1 MTGLFIKIFHFFQ
14 KHKVILYLLIVLSF
28 SLSVYY
34 GSRLTY
40 EEDISKL
47 LPSTD
52 NTKAEGLVFSE
63 LKVKDKIFVQI
74 LSKTGNTDIDALLE
88 ASDML
93 VDSLLSYDAEEGDV
107 GDIMYKIDDDIKQ
120 QLLSYAMD
128 NVPVLLDTGLYKE
141 IDILTKKENIS
152 RQMEAN
158 LEKIYSP
165 EGAVFYRIMRYD
177 PINIRSILLSGV
189 GNDTVGGKS
198 DSNNLSGSDSNLSGE
213 DKSGGDFNM
222 AQMLGGNYTLYGN
235 HFFTNDSTV
244 ALVFI
249 SPNFISFDSKAG
261 TRLVNKI
268 ERSIRNLETA
278 NPDIEVLFHG
288 PPVQSVFNSRQIKQ
302 DLVLTMGVSLLFV
315 CILIMICFRNKST
328 LPMLLFPIVYGAF
341 FAFVCMF
348 WLQGIM
354 SLMALGIGVIVL
366 GVALS
371 YCLHVLTHFKYL
383 TDPVLV
389 LKDQVR
395 PVVFGCL
402 TSIGAFM
409 GLMFTDSALLRDF
422 GLFASLAM
430 VGTTIA
436 CLLFLPHTFSFVR
449 NRRLEKAFTILEKIN
464 TYPLDRQNWL
474 LVLIIVV
481 FAVSLFKSADVKFD
495 TNLRNIGYYE
505 PDVTRS
511 MELYAE
517 KTSKGLATS
526 YYAATSENLDSA
538 FICNMTISR
547 ICDSLQS
554 SGKIV
559 SYTKSSTVLLPEAE
573 QKRRISAW
581 KNYWNGERVTE
592 LKRNVIAAGEANK
605 FKPEMF
611 DPFFEM
617 ITKDYEPSSI
627 YTSSVLPEG
636 IMANMIENS
645 QGMYLVYTAVQLES
659 ENLREVNDIL
669 AVQRNVIVADPF
681 YYTTN
686 MVELMH
692 KDFNTIL
699 GISSLFVLI
708 ALFISLRSILL
719 TIIAFLPMGMSW
731 YIVLGVMS
739 MLGLQFNLI
748 NIVISS
754 FIFGI
759 GVDYS
764 IFVMEGLLGDMKKS
778 SDGKL
783 LMYHKTA
790 IFLSA
795 VVLIIS
801 ISSLIFA
808 KHPALSSIGVVTLIG
823 MTSTILISYSLQ
835 PFLFRLLMKTRYG
848 NVLNKRFN
856 TSEK

>member
-14 KHKVILYLLIVLSF
+14 RQRVVLYLLILLSF
-28 SLSVYY
+28 SLFVYY
-34 GSRLTY
+34 GSKLEY

-74 LSKTGNTDIDALLE
+74 LSKTGETDVDVLLE
-88 ASDML
+88 ASDMF
-93 VDSLLSYDAEEGDV
+93 VDSLLSFDATDGDV
-107 GDIMYKIDDDIKQ
+107 GDIMYKVDDDVKQ

-128 NVPVLLDTGLYKE
+128 NVPVLLDPGLYKE
-141 IDILTKKENIS
+141 IDLLTRKENID

-158 LEKIYSP
+158 LEKISSP

-177 PINIRSILLSGV
+177 PINLRSVLMSGIGGAHSGDRTDGDGV
-189 GNDTVGGKS
+189 PDEAGKERNEMAGNDS
-198 DSNNLSGSDSNLSGE
+198 
-213 DKSGGDFNM
+213 SGGDFDM

-235 HFFTNDSTV
+235 HFFTTDTTV
-244 ALVFI
+244 ALVFV

-268 ERSIRNLETA
+268 ERSIKHLEATY
-278 NPDIEVLFHG
+278 PDLEVLFHG

-315 CILIMICFRNKST
+315 CFLIMICFRNKST
-328 LPMLLFPIVYGAF
+328 LPMLLLPIVYGAF

-348 WLQGIM
+348 FLQGLM

-371 YCLHVLTHFKYL
+371 YCLHVITHFKYL

-389 LKDQVR
+389 LKDQTR

-436 CLLFLPHTFSFVR
+436 CLFFLPHAFSFVR
-449 NRRLEKAFTILEKIN
+449 NRRLEKAFAVLEKIN
-464 TYPLDRQNWL
+464 TCPFDRQYWL
-474 LVLIIVV
+474 LVLIVAV
-481 FAVSLFKSADVKFD
+481 FAVSMFKSGDVKFD

-517 KTSKGLATS
+517 KTSMGLATS
-526 YYAATSENLDSA
+526 YYAATSESLDSA
-538 FICNMTISR
+538 FICNMTISH

-554 SGKIV
+554 AGKIV

-573 QKRRISAW
+573 QKKRISTW
-581 KNYWNGERVTE
+581 KKYWSEERVAE
-592 LKRNVIAAGEANK
+592 LRQNVIAAGEANK
-605 FKPEMF
+605 FRAAMF

-617 ITKDYEPSSI
+617 ISKDYEPSSI
-627 YTSSVLPEG
+627 YTSSILPEG

-659 ENLREVNDIL
+659 ENQREVNDIL
-669 AVQRNVIVADPF
+669 AAQRNVIVADPF

-708 ALFISLRSILL
+708 ALFISLRSIPL

-764 IFVMEGLLGDMKKS
+764 IFVMEGLLGDLKKS

-835 PFLFRLLMKTRYG
+835 PFLFRLLMTTRYG
-848 NVLNKRFN
+848 DILRKRH
-856 TSEK
+856 S

>member
-1 MTGLFIKIFHFFQ
+1 MTNLFIKIFNFFQ
-14 KHKVILYLLIVLSF
+14 KNKVLLYLLIILSF
-28 SLSVYY
+28 SLSAYY
-34 GSRLTY
+34 GSKLTY

-74 LSKTGNTDIDALLE
+74 LSKTGETDADVLLD

-93 VDSLLSYDAEEGDV
+93 VDSLLSYDADEGDV
-107 GDIMYKIDDDIKQ
+107 GDIMYKVDDDIKQ
-120 QLLSYAMD
+120 QLLTYAME
-128 NVPVLLDTGLYKE
+128 NAPILLDPAHYTD
-141 IDILTKKENIS
+141 IDILTRKEAIS

-158 LEKIYSP
+158 LEKISSP
-165 EGAVFYRIMRYD
+165 EGAVFYRIARYD
-177 PINIRSILLSGV
+177 PINLRSILL
-189 GNDTVGGKS
+189 GGGGIPDIDGTS
-198 DSNNLSGSDSNLSGE
+198 DSNMQGGGE
-213 DKSGGDFNM
+213 FDI
-222 AQMLGGNYTLYGN
+222 AQMLGGNYILYGN
-235 HFFTNDSTV
+235 HFFTHDTTV
-244 ALVFI
+244 ALIFI

-261 TRLVNKI
+261 TRLVKKI
-268 ERSIRNLETA
+268 ESSIKQLEA
-278 NPDIEVLFHG
+278 VYPDLEVLFHG

-302 DLVLTMGVSLLFV
+302 DLTLTMGLSLIFV
-315 CILIMICFRNKST
+315 CFLIMICFRNKST
-328 LPMLLFPIVYGAF
+328 LPMLLLPIVYGAF
-341 FAFVCMF
+341 FAFLCMYL
-348 WLQGIM
+348 LQGMM

-371 YCLHVLTHFKYL
+371 YCLHVITHFKYL
-383 TDPVLV
+383 TDPVRV
-389 LKDQVR
+389 LQDQAR

-409 GLMFTDSALLRDF
+409 GLMFTQSALLRDF
-422 GLFASLAM
+422 GLFASFAM

-436 CLLFLPHTFSFVR
+436 TLLFLPHTFSYVQ
-449 NRRLEKAFTILEKIN
+449 NRRLEKAFAMLEKIN
-464 TYPLDRQNWL
+464 SFPFDRQYWL
-474 LVLIIVV
+474 LGLICIV
-481 FAVSLFKSADVKFD
+481 FSVSLYRSSGVNFD

-517 KTSKGLATS
+517 KTSRGLSTS
-526 YYAATSENLDSA
+526 YYAATSETLDSA
-538 FICNMTISR
+538 LICNTTVSR

-554 SGKIV
+554 AGKITN
-559 SYTKSSTVLLPEAE
+559 YTKSSTILLPEAE
-573 QKRRISAW
+573 QKRRISEW
-581 KNYWNGERVTE
+581 KNFWNEERVAE
-592 LKRNVIAAGEANK
+592 VKQNVIKAGEANK
-605 FKPEMF
+605 FRPAMF

-617 ITKDYEPSSI
+617 ISKDYEPSSV
-627 YTSSVLPEG
+627 YDSSILPEG
-636 IMANMIENS
+636 MMANMIEHS
-645 QGMYLVYTAVQLES
+645 QGMYLVYTAVQLDA

-669 AVQRNVIVADPF
+669 AIQSGVIVADPF

-692 KDFNTIL
+692 EDFNTIL
-699 GISSLFVLI
+699 GISALFVLI
-708 ALFISLRSILL
+708 ALLISLRSVLL
-719 TIIAFLPMGMSW
+719 ALIAFLPMGMSW

-764 IFVMEGLLGDMKKS
+764 IFIMEGLLSDVKKYDS
-778 SDGKL
+778 KL
-783 LMYHKTA
+783 LTYHKTA

-801 ISSLIFA
+801 ICSLMFA

-835 PFLFRLLMKTRYG
+835 PFLYRMLMKTRYR
-848 NVLNKRFN
+848 NVLNRRFK
-856 TSEK
+856 SL

>member
-1 MTGLFIKIFHFFQ
+1 MTGLFIKIFRFFQ
-14 KHKVILYLLIVLSF
+14 KQKALLYLLAILSF

-34 GSRLTY
+34 GSKLSY

-52 NTKAEGLVFSE
+52 DTKAEGLVFSE

-74 LSKTGNTDIDALLE
+74 LSRSGDTDTDILLE

-93 VDSLLSYDAEEGDV
+93 VDSLLSYDAVEGDV
-107 GDIMYKIDDDIKQ
+107 GDIMYEIGDDIKQ
-120 QLLSYAMD
+120 GLLSYAMD
-128 NVPVLLDTGLYKE
+128 NIPVLLDPALYKE
-141 IDILTKKENIS
+141 IDFLTDKDNIY
-152 RQMEAN
+152 RQMKAN
-158 LEKIYSP
+158 LEKISSP
-165 EGAVFYRIMRYD
+165 EGAIFYRLMRYD
-177 PINIRSILLSGV
+177 PINLRSILMAGGGENTSSG
-189 GNDTVGGKS
+189 DTPGGV
-198 DSNNLSGSDSNLSGE
+198 DNIT
-213 DKSGGDFNM
+213 
-222 AQMLGGNYTLYGN
+222 QMLGGNYTLYGN
-235 HFFTNDSTV
+235 HLFTSDTTV

-268 ERSIRNLETA
+268 ERSIKEIEA
-278 NPDIEVLFHG
+278 VHPDVEVLFHG
-288 PPVQSVFNSRQIKQ
+288 PPVQSVFNSRQIKK
-302 DLVLTMGVSLLFV
+302 DLTLTMGLSLIFV
-315 CILIMICFRNKST
+315 CFLIMICFRNKST
-328 LPMLLFPIVYGAF
+328 LPMLLLPIVYGAF
-341 FAFVCMF
+341 FAFMCMF
-348 WLQGIM
+348 LLQGMM

-383 TDPVLV
+383 TDPVRV
-389 LKDQVR
+389 IRDQAR

-409 GLMFTDSALLRDF
+409 GLMFTQSALLRDF
-422 GLFASLAM
+422 GLFASFAM

-436 CLLFLPHTFSFVR
+436 TLLFLPHSFSFVR

-464 TYPLDRQNWL
+464 SCPLDRQYWL
-474 LVLIIVV
+474 LGLIVVV
-481 FAVSLFKSADVKFD
+481 FAVSLFSSTGVKFD
-495 TNLRNIGYYE
+495 TNLKNIGYFDPE
-505 PDVTRS
+505 VTRS
-511 MELYAE
+511 MELYSE
-517 KTSKGLATS
+517 KTSQGISTS
-526 YYAATSENLDSA
+526 YYAATAENLDDA
-538 FICNMTISR
+538 LICNTMVSR
-547 ICDSLQS
+547 ICDSLIS
-554 SGKIV
+554 VGKI
-559 SYTKSSTVLLPEAE
+559 SKYTKSSTILLPEAE
-573 QKRRISAW
+573 QRKRISTW
-581 KNYWNGERVTE
+581 KEYWNDERVAE
-592 LKRNVIAAGEANK
+592 LRQNVIRAGEANK
-605 FKPEMF
+605 FKPAMF

-627 YTSSVLPEG
+627 YGSSVLPEG
-636 IMANMIENS
+636 MMANMIENS
-645 QGMYLVYTAVQLES
+645 QGMYLVYTAVQLS
-659 ENLREVNDIL
+659 AENLQEVNDIL
-669 AVQRNVIVADPF
+669 AKQSGVIVADPF

-692 KDFNTIL
+692 NDFNTIL

-708 ALFISLRSILL
+708 ALIISLRSLILAL
-719 TIIAFLPMGMSW
+719 IAFLPMGMSW

-764 IFVMEGLLGDMKKS
+764 IFVMEGLI
-778 SDGKL
+778 SDIKNYDPKL

-801 ISSLIFA
+801 ICSLMFA
-808 KHPALSSIGVVTLIG
+808 THPALSSIGVVTLIG

-835 PFLFRLLMKTRYG
+835 PFLYRMLMKTRYR
-848 NVLNKRFN
+848 NVLKRRF
-856 TSEK
+856 KAMDK

>member
-1 MTGLFIKIFHFFQ
+1 MTGIFIKIFQYFQ
-14 KHKVILYLLIVLSF
+14 KHKIILYLLIILSF
-28 SLSVYY
+28 SLSAYF
-34 GSRLTY
+34 GSKLDY

-63 LKVKDKIFVQI
+63 LKVKDKIFIQI
-74 LSKTGNTDIDALLE
+74 LSKTGAADADILLD

-107 GDIMYKIDDDIKQ
+107 GDVMYKIDDDIKQ
-120 QLLSYAMD
+120 QLLTYAMD
-128 NVPVLLDTGLYKE
+128 NVPVLLDSKLYKE
-141 IDILTKKENIS
+141 IDLLTSKENVY

-165 EGAVFYRIMRYD
+165 EGAIFSRIIRYD
-177 PINIRSILLSGV
+177 PINLRSILLSGV
-189 GNDTVGGKS
+189 GGSAGG
-198 DSNNLSGSDSNLSGE
+198 E
-213 DKSGGDFNM
+213 ATSGGGEIDM
-222 AQMLGGNYTLYGN
+222 AKMLGGNYILYGN
-235 HFFTNDSTV
+235 HFFTSDTTV
-244 ALVFI
+244 ALVFV

-261 TRLVNKI
+261 TRLVKKI
-268 ERSIRNLETA
+268 ERSIKQLETVH
-278 NPDIEVLFHG
+278 PDLEVLFHG

-302 DLVLTMGVSLLFV
+302 DLTMTMGLSLIFV
-315 CILIMICFRNKST
+315 CFLIMICFRNKST
-328 LPMLLFPIVYGAF
+328 LPMLLLPIVYGAF
-341 FAFVCMF
+341 FAFMCMF
-348 WLQGIM
+348 LLQGMM

-383 TDPVLV
+383 TDPVRV
-389 LKDQVR
+389 LQDQVR

-409 GLMFTDSALLRDF
+409 GLMFTQSALLRDF
-422 GLFASLAM
+422 GLFASFAM
-430 VGTTIA
+430 VGTTIVS
-436 CLLFLPHTFSFVR
+436 LLFLPHTFSFVR
-449 NRRLEKAFTILEKIN
+449 NRRLEKAFAILEKIN
-464 TYPLDRQNWL
+464 SCQLDRQYWL
-474 LVLIIVV
+474 LGLIVIV
-481 FAVSLFKSADVKFD
+481 FAVSLYRSSGVAFD

-517 KTSKGLATS
+517 KTSRGLATS
-526 YYAATSENLDSA
+526 YYAATSESLDSA
-538 FICNMTISR
+538 LICNKAISR

-554 SGKIV
+554 AGKI
-559 SYTKSSTVLLPEAE
+559 SSFTKSSTILLPESE
-573 QKRRISAW
+573 QEKRISEW
-581 KNYWNGERVTE
+581 KSYWTEERVAE
-592 LKRNVIAAGEANK
+592 LKQNIIKAGEANK
-605 FKPEMF
+605 FKPAMF

-617 ITKDYEPSSI
+617 ISKDYEPSSI
-627 YTSSVLPEG
+627 YGSSILPEG
-636 IMANMIENS
+636 MMANMIENS
-645 QGMYLVYTAVQLES
+645 QGMYLVYTAVQLEA
-659 ENLREVNDIL
+659 ENLLEVNDIL
-669 AVQRNVIVADPF
+669 AVHPGVIVADPF

-692 KDFNTIL
+692 EDFNTIL
-699 GISSLFVLI
+699 WISSLFVLI
-708 ALFISLRSILL
+708 ALIISLRSLILAL
-719 TIIAFLPMGMSW
+719 IAFLPMGMSW

-764 IFVMEGLLGDMKKS
+764 IFVMEGLLSDVKKY
-778 SDGKL
+778 DEKL

-801 ISSLIFA
+801 ICSLMFA

-835 PFLFRLLMKTRYG
+835 PFLYKLLIKTRYRK
-848 NVLNKRFN
+848 VLEKRFKTIDN
-856 TSEK
+856 

>member
-1 MTGLFIKIFHFFQ
+1 MTELFIKIFYFLR
-14 KHKVILYLLIVLSF
+14 KHKVLLYLLIVLSF
-28 SLSVYY
+28 SLSAYY
-34 GSRLTY
+34 GSKLAY

-63 LKVKDKIFVQI
+63 LKVKDKIFIQI
-74 LSKTGNTDIDALLE
+74 LSKSGGTDADVLLE
-88 ASDML
+88 ASDMF
-93 VDSLLSYDAEEGDV
+93 VDSLLSYDAEDGDV
-107 GDIMYKIDDDIKQ
+107 GDLMYKVDDDVKQ
-120 QLLSYAMD
+120 GLLSYAMD
-128 NVPVLLDTGLYKE
+128 NVPILLDPALYKD
-141 IDILTKKENIS
+141 IDALTTKDDIS

-158 LEKIYSP
+158 LEKVSSP

-177 PINIRSILLSGV
+177 PINLRSVLMKGV
-189 GNDTVGGKS
+189 GGA
-198 DSNNLSGSDSNLSGE
+198 SGDL
-213 DKSGGDFNM
+213 DM

-235 HFFTNDSTV
+235 HFFTLDTTV
-244 ALVFI
+244 ALVFV

-268 ERSIRNLETA
+268 ERSIKQLEATH
-278 NPDIEVLFHG
+278 PDLEVLFHG

-302 DLVLTMGVSLLFV
+302 DLTLTMGLSLIFV
-315 CILIMICFRNKST
+315 CFLIMICFRNKST
-328 LPMLLFPIVYGAF
+328 LPMLLLPIVYGAF
-341 FAFVCMF
+341 FAFMCMF
-348 WLQGIM
+348 LLQGMM

-371 YCLHVLTHFKYL
+371 YCLHVITHFKYL
-383 TDPVLV
+383 TDPERVLR
-389 LKDQVR
+389 DQAR

-409 GLMFTDSALLRDF
+409 GLMFTQSALLRDF
-422 GLFASLAM
+422 GLFASFAM

-436 CLLFLPHTFSFVR
+436 TLLFLPHSFSFVR
-449 NRRLEKAFTILEKIN
+449 NRRLEKAFAILEKIN
-464 TYPLDRQNWL
+464 SFPLDRQYWL
-474 LVLIIVV
+474 LGLIIVV
-481 FAVSLFKSADVKFD
+481 FAASLFTSSGVKFD
-495 TNLRNIGYYE
+495 TNLKNIGYFE

-517 KTSKGLATS
+517 KTSRGLATN
-526 YYAATSENLDSA
+526 YYAATSETIDGAL
-538 FICNMTISR
+538 ICNTTVSR
-547 ICDSLQS
+547 VCDSLLS
-554 SGKIV
+554 IGKIS
-559 SYTKSSTVLLPEAE
+559 SYTKSSTILLPEAE
-573 QKRRISAW
+573 QRKRISAW
-581 KNYWNGERVTE
+581 KSYWSEERVAE
-592 LKRNVIAAGEANK
+592 LKQYVIKAGEANK
-605 FKPEMF
+605 FRPAMF

-617 ITKDYEPSSI
+617 VSKDYEPSSI
-627 YTSSVLPEG
+627 YGSSVLPEG
-636 IMANMIENS
+636 MMANMIENS
-645 QGMYLVYTAVQLES
+645 QGMYLVYTAVQLEQ
-659 ENLREVNDIL
+659 ENVKDVNDVL
-669 AVQRNVIVADPF
+669 AAQPNVIVADPF

-692 KDFNTIL
+692 EDFNTIL

-708 ALFISLRSILL
+708 ALIISLRSLL
-719 TIIAFLPMGMSW
+719 LALIAFLPMGMSW

-739 MLGLQFNLI
+739 MFGLQFNLI

-764 IFVMEGLLGDMKKS
+764 IFVMEGLLSDIKKS
-778 SDGKL
+778 DRKL

-801 ISSLIFA
+801 ICSLMFA

-835 PFLFRLLMKTRYG
+835 PFLYRMLMKTRYR
-848 NVLNKRFN
+848 NVLKKRFKAN
-856 TSEK
+856 DN

>member
-1 MTGLFIKIFHFFQ
+1 MTGIFIKIFQYFQ
-14 KHKVILYLLIVLSF
+14 KYKIILYLLIILSF
-28 SLSVYY
+28 SLSAYY
-34 GSRLTY
+34 GSKLAY

-63 LKVKDKIFVQI
+63 LKVKDKIFIQI
-74 LSKTGNTDIDALLE
+74 LSKTGAADADILLD

-107 GDIMYKIDDDIKQ
+107 GDVMYKIDDDIKQ
-120 QLLSYAMD
+120 QLLTYAMD
-128 NVPVLLDTGLYKE
+128 NVPVLLDSKLYKE
-141 IDILTKKENIS
+141 IDLLTSKENVY

-165 EGAVFYRIMRYD
+165 EGAIFSRIIRYD
-177 PINIRSILLSGV
+177 PINLRSILLSGV
-189 GNDTVGGKS
+189 GGSAGG
-198 DSNNLSGSDSNLSGE
+198 E
-213 DKSGGDFNM
+213 ATSGGGEIDM
-222 AQMLGGNYTLYGN
+222 AKMLGGNYILYGN
-235 HFFTNDSTV
+235 HFFTSDTTV
-244 ALVFI
+244 ALVFV

-261 TRLVNKI
+261 TRLVKKI
-268 ERSIRNLETA
+268 ERSIKQLETVH
-278 NPDIEVLFHG
+278 PDLEVLFHG

-302 DLVLTMGVSLLFV
+302 DLTMTMGLSLIFV
-315 CILIMICFRNKST
+315 CFLIMICFRNKST
-328 LPMLLFPIVYGAF
+328 LPMLLLPIVYGAF
-341 FAFVCMF
+341 FAFMCMF
-348 WLQGIM
+348 LLQGMM

-383 TDPVLV
+383 TDPVRV
-389 LKDQVR
+389 LQDQVR

-409 GLMFTDSALLRDF
+409 GLMFTQSALLRDF
-422 GLFASLAM
+422 GLFASFAM

-436 CLLFLPHTFSFVR
+436 SLLFLPHTFSFVR
-449 NRRLEKAFTILEKIN
+449 NRRLEKAFAILEKIN
-464 TYPLDRQNWL
+464 SCQLDRQYWL
-474 LVLIIVV
+474 LGLIVIV
-481 FAVSLFKSADVKFD
+481 FAVSLYRSSGVAFD

-517 KTSKGLATS
+517 KTSRGLATS
-526 YYAATSENLDSA
+526 YYAATSESLDSA
-538 FICNMTISR
+538 LICNKAISR

-554 SGKIV
+554 AGKI
-559 SYTKSSTVLLPEAE
+559 SSFTKSSTILLPESE
-573 QKRRISAW
+573 QEKRISEW
-581 KNYWNGERVTE
+581 KSYWTEERVAE
-592 LKRNVIAAGEANK
+592 LKQNIIKAGEANK
-605 FKPEMF
+605 FKPAMF

-617 ITKDYEPSSI
+617 ISKDYEPSSI
-627 YTSSVLPEG
+627 YGSSILPEG
-636 IMANMIENS
+636 MMANMIENS
-645 QGMYLVYTAVQLES
+645 QGMYLVYTAVQLEA
-659 ENLREVNDIL
+659 ENLLEVNDIL
-669 AVQRNVIVADPF
+669 AVHPGVIVADPF

-692 KDFNTIL
+692 EDFNTIL
-699 GISSLFVLI
+699 WISSLFVLI
-708 ALFISLRSILL
+708 ALIISLRSLILAL
-719 TIIAFLPMGMSW
+719 IAFLPMGMSW

-764 IFVMEGLLGDMKKS
+764 IFVMEGLLSDVKKY
-778 SDGKL
+778 DEKL

-801 ISSLIFA
+801 ICSLMFA

-835 PFLFRLLMKTRYG
+835 PFLYKLLIKTRYRK
-848 NVLNKRFN
+848 VLEKRFKTIDN
-856 TSEK
+856 

>member
-14 KHKVILYLLIVLSF
+14 KHKVLLYLLIILSF
-28 SLSVYY
+28 SLSAYY
-34 GSRLTY
+34 GSKLTY

-63 LKVKDKIFVQI
+63 LKVKDKIFIQI
-74 LSKTGNTDIDALLE
+74 LSKTGETDADILLE

-93 VDSLLSYDAEEGDV
+93 VDSLLSYDSKDGDV

-128 NVPVLLDTGLYKE
+128 NVPVLLDPGLYKE
-141 IDILTKKENIS
+141 IDSLTSKGNIY

-165 EGAVFYRIMRYD
+165 EGAVFSRIIRYD
-177 PINIRSILLSGV
+177 PINLRSILMP
-189 GNDTVGGKS
+189 GG
-198 DSNNLSGSDSNLSGE
+198 GE
-213 DKSGGDFNM
+213 MDM
-222 AQMLGGNYTLYGN
+222 AQMLGGNYILYGN
-235 HFFTNDSTV
+235 HFFTNDTTV
-244 ALVFI
+244 ALVFV

-261 TRLVNKI
+261 TRLVKKI
-268 ERSIRNLETA
+268 ERSVRQLETVY
-278 NPDIEVLFHG
+278 PDLEVLFHG

-302 DLVLTMGVSLLFV
+302 DLTLTMGLSLIFV
-315 CILIMICFRNKST
+315 CFLIMICFRNKST
-328 LPMLLFPIVYGAF
+328 LPMLLLPIVYGAF
-341 FAFVCMF
+341 FAFMSMF
-348 WLQGIM
+348 LLQGMM

-371 YCLHVLTHFKYL
+371 YCLHVITHFKYL
-383 TDPVLV
+383 TDPVRV
-389 LKDQVR
+389 LKDQAR

-409 GLMFTDSALLRDF
+409 GLMFTQSALLRDF
-422 GLFASLAM
+422 GLFASFAM

-436 CLLFLPHTFSFVR
+436 TLLFLPHSFSFVR
-449 NRRLEKAFTILEKIN
+449 NRRLEKAFAILEKIN
-464 TYPLDRQNWL
+464 SYPLDRKYWL
-474 LVLIIVV
+474 LGLIIIV
-481 FAVSLFKSADVKFD
+481 FVVSLFRSSGVNFD

-517 KTSKGLATS
+517 KTSRGLSMS
-526 YYAATSENLDSA
+526 YYAATSENLDDA
-538 FICNMTISR
+538 LICNKTVSR
-547 ICDSLQS
+547 ICDSLQLA
-554 SGKIV
+554 GKIS
-559 SYTKSSTVLLPEAE
+559 SYTKSSTILLPEAE
-573 QKRRISAW
+573 QKKRISAW
-581 KNYWNGERVTE
+581 KSYWDETRIAE
-592 LKRNVIAAGEANK
+592 LKQNVINAGEANK
-605 FKPEMF
+605 FKPAMF
-611 DPFFEM
+611 DPFFDM
-617 ITKDYEPSSI
+617 ISKDYEPSSV
-627 YTSSVLPEG
+627 YGSSILPEG
-636 IMANMIENS
+636 MMANMIENS
-645 QGMYLVYTAVQLES
+645 QGMFLVYTAVQLDAV
-659 ENLREVNDIL
+659 NLREVNDIL
-669 AVQRNVIVADPF
+669 AVQPGVIVADPF

-692 KDFNTIL
+692 EDFNTIL

-708 ALFISLRSILL
+708 ALLISLRSVLL
-719 TIIAFLPMGMSW
+719 ALIAFLPMGMSW

-739 MLGLQFNLI
+739 ILGLQFNLI

-764 IFVMEGLLGDMKKS
+764 IFVMEGLLSDVKKYDS
-778 SDGKL
+778 KL

-801 ISSLIFA
+801 ICSLIFA
-808 KHPALSSIGVVTLIG
+808 KHPALASIGVVTLLG

-835 PFLFRLLMKTRYG
+835 PFLYRMLMKTRYR
-848 NVLNKRFN
+848 NVLNRRFKTN
-856 TSEK
+856 EK

>member
-1 MTGLFIKIFHFFQ
+1 MTELFVKIFHFFQ
-14 KHKVILYLLIVLSF
+14 KNKVLLYLLIILSF
-28 SLSVYY
+28 SLSAYY
-34 GSRLTY
+34 GSKLTY

-63 LKVKDKIFVQI
+63 LKVKDKIFIQI
-74 LSKTGNTDIDALLE
+74 LSKSGETDADVLLE
-88 ASDML
+88 ASDMF

-128 NVPVLLDTGLYKE
+128 NVPILLDPVLYKD
-141 IDILTKKENIS
+141 IDLLISKENIYS
-152 RQMEAN
+152 QMEAN
-158 LEKIYSP
+158 LEKISSP

-177 PINIRSILLSGV
+177 PINLRSILLSGISDNTLDGDV
-189 GNDTVGGKS
+189 PDDGGTS
-198 DSNNLSGSDSNLSGE
+198 SGS
-213 DKSGGDFNM
+213 GDIDI
-222 AQMLGGNYTLYGN
+222 AQMLGGNYSLYGN
-235 HFFTNDSTV
+235 HFFTNDTTV
-244 ALVFI
+244 ALVFV

-261 TRLVNKI
+261 TRLVKKI
-268 ERSIRNLETA
+268 ERSIRQLETVY
-278 NPDIEVLFHG
+278 PDLEVLFHG

-302 DLVLTMGVSLLFV
+302 DLTLTMGLSLVFV
-315 CILIMICFRNKST
+315 CFMIMICFRNKST
-328 LPMLLFPIVYGAF
+328 LPMLLLPIIYGAF
-341 FAFVCMF
+341 FAFMCMF
-348 WLQGIM
+348 LLQGMM

-371 YCLHVLTHFKYL
+371 YCLHVITHFKYL
-383 TDPVLV
+383 TDPVRV
-389 LKDQVR
+389 LYDQAR

-409 GLMFTDSALLRDF
+409 GLMFTQSALLRDF
-422 GLFASLAM
+422 GLFASFAM

-436 CLLFLPHTFSFVR
+436 TLLFLPHTFSYVR
-449 NRRLEKAFTILEKIN
+449 NRRLEKAFAALEKIN
-464 TYPLDRQNWL
+464 SFPLDRQYWL
-474 LVLIIVV
+474 LGLIVIV
-481 FAVSLFKSADVKFD
+481 FAVSLFSSTGVKFD
-495 TNLRNIGYYE
+495 TNLRNIGYFD

-511 MELYAE
+511 MDIYAE
-517 KTSKGLATS
+517 KTSRGLSTS

-538 FICNMTISR
+538 LICNTDISR

-554 SGKIV
+554 AGKIS
-559 SYTKSSTVLLPEAE
+559 SYTKSSTILLPEAE
-573 QKRRISAW
+573 QKKRISEW
-581 KNYWNGERVTE
+581 KNYWNEERVAE
-592 LKRNVIAAGEANK
+592 VKRDVIKAGEANK
-605 FKPEMF
+605 FRPAMF

-617 ITKDYEPSSI
+617 ISKDYEPSSI
-627 YTSSVLPEG
+627 YGSSVLPG
-636 IMANMIENS
+636 GMMANMIENS
-645 QGMYLVYTAVQLES
+645 QGMYLVYTAVQLDA
-659 ENLREVNDIL
+659 ENLKEVNDIL
-669 AVQRNVIVADPF
+669 AGQPGVIVADPF

-692 KDFNTIL
+692 EDFNTIL

-708 ALFISLRSILL
+708 ALLISLRSVLL
-719 TIIAFLPMGMSW
+719 ALIAFLPMGMSW

-764 IFVMEGLLGDMKKS
+764 IFVMEGLLSDVKKS
-778 SDGKL
+778 DNKL
-783 LMYHKTA
+783 LMYHKAA

-801 ISSLIFA
+801 ICSLMFA

-835 PFLFRLLMKTRYG
+835 PFLYRMLMKTRYR
-848 NVLNKRFN
+848 NVLYRRFK

>member
-1 MTGLFIKIFHFFQ
+1 MTELFIKIYQFFS
-14 KHKVILYLLIVLSF
+14 KHKILLYLLAILSF
-28 SLSVYY
+28 SLSAYY
-34 GSRLTY
+34 GSKLAY

-74 LSKTGNTDIDALLE
+74 LSRSGDTDMDVLLE
-88 ASDML
+88 ASSMF
-93 VDSLLSYDAEEGDV
+93 VDSLMSYDAEDGDV

-120 QLLSYAMD
+120 GLLAYALD
-128 NVPVLLDTGLYKE
+128 NVPILLDPALYGDIETLISKE
-141 IDILTKKENIS
+141 RIHA
-152 RQMEAN
+152 QMETN
-158 LEKIYSP
+158 LEKVSSP
-165 EGAVFYRIMRYD
+165 EGAIFYRIMRYD
-177 PINIRSILLSGV
+177 PINFRSILMSGMGSQDE
-189 GNDTVGGKS
+189 GNDS
-198 DSNNLSGSDSNLSGE
+198 Q
-213 DKSGGDFNM
+213 GGDFNM
-222 AQMLGGNYTLYGN
+222 AQMLGGNFTLYGN
-235 HFFTNDSTV
+235 HLFTADTTV

-268 ERSIRNLETA
+268 ERSIKDLEA
-278 NPDIEVLFHG
+278 AHPDLEVLFHG

-302 DLVLTMGVSLLFV
+302 DLTMTMGLSLVFV
-315 CILIMICFRNKST
+315 CFLIMICFRNKST
-328 LPMLLFPIVYGAF
+328 LPMLLLPIVYGAF
-341 FAFVCMF
+341 FAFMCMF
-348 WLQGIM
+348 LLQGMM

-371 YCLHVLTHFKYL
+371 YCLHVITHFKYL
-383 TDPVLV
+383 TDPVRV
-389 LKDQVR
+389 LYDQAR

-409 GLMFTDSALLRDF
+409 GLMFTQSALLRDF
-422 GLFASLAM
+422 GLFASFAM

-436 CLLFLPHTFSFVR
+436 ALLFLPHSFPFVR
-449 NRRLEKAFTILEKIN
+449 NRRLEKAFNLLEKIN
-464 TYPLDRQNWL
+464 SFPLDRQYWL
-474 LVLIIVV
+474 LGLIVIVFV
-481 FAVSLFKSADVKFD
+481 VSLFSSTGVKFD
-495 TNLRNIGYYE
+495 TNLKNIGYFE

-517 KTSKGLATS
+517 KTSRGLSTS
-526 YYAATSENLDSA
+526 FYAATSENLDGA
-538 FICNMTISR
+538 LICNTTVGR
-547 ICDSLQS
+547 ICDSLLAA
-554 SGKIV
+554 GKI
-559 SYTKSSTVLLPEAE
+559 SNYTKSSTILLPEAE
-573 QKRRISAW
+573 QKKRIAAW
-581 KNYWNGERVTE
+581 KNFWNDERVTE
-592 LKRNVIAAGEANK
+592 LKQNVIKAGEANK
-605 FKPEMF
+605 FRPAMF
-611 DPFFEM
+611 DPFFEL

-627 YTSSVLPEG
+627 YDASVLPEG
-636 IMANMIENS
+636 LMANMIENS
-645 QGMYLVYTAVQLES
+645 QGMFLVYTAVQLEAG
-659 ENLREVNDIL
+659 NVKEVNDIL
-669 AVQRNVIVADPF
+669 AAQRDVIVADPF

-692 KDFNTIL
+692 EDFNTIL

-708 ALFISLRSILL
+708 ALIISLRSLVL
-719 TIIAFLPMGMSW
+719 ALIAFLPMGMSW

-764 IFVMEGLLGDMKKS
+764 IFVMEGLI
-778 SDGKL
+778 SDIKNYDPKL

-801 ISSLIFA
+801 ICSLMFA
-808 KHPALSSIGVVTLIG
+808 KHPALASIGVVTLIG

-835 PFLFRLLMKTRYG
+835 PFLYRLLMKTRYK
-848 NVLNKRFN
+848 NVLKKRFN
-856 TSEK
+856 SNGKNQLKMKSEK

>member
-1 MTGLFIKIFHFFQ
+1 MTGLFIKLFHFFSR
-14 KHKVILYLLIVLSF
+14 HKILLYLLAVLSF

-34 GSRLTY
+34 GSKLTY

-74 LSKTGNTDIDALLE
+74 LSKTGETDIDVLLE
-88 ASDML
+88 AGDIL
-93 VDSLLSYDAEEGDV
+93 VDSLLAYDAEDGDV

-128 NVPVLLDTGLYKE
+128 NVPVLLDTGLYKA
-141 IDILTKKENIS
+141 IDSLTSKDNIS

-158 LEKIYSP
+158 LEKVSSP

-177 PINIRSILLSGV
+177 PINLRSALMDGI
-189 GNDTVGGKS
+189 GGQ
-198 DSNNLSGSDSNLSGE
+198 
-213 DKSGGDFNM
+213 SGGGMDM

-235 HFFTNDSTV
+235 HLFTNDTTV

-268 ERSIRNLETA
+268 ERSIKQLEA
-278 NPDIEVLFHG
+278 VYPDLEVLFHG

-302 DLVLTMGVSLLFV
+302 DLTLTMGLSLIFV
-315 CILIMICFRNKST
+315 CFLIMICFRNKST
-328 LPMLLFPIVYGAF
+328 LPMLLLPIVYGAF
-341 FAFVCMF
+341 FAFMCMF
-348 WLQGIM
+348 ILQGMM

-371 YCLHVLTHFKYL
+371 YCLHVITHFKYL
-383 TDPVLV
+383 TDPVSV
-389 LKDQVR
+389 LKDQAR

-409 GLMFTDSALLRDF
+409 GLMFTQSALLRDF
-422 GLFASLAM
+422 GLFASFAM

-436 CLLFLPHTFSFVR
+436 TLLFLPHTFSYVR
-449 NRRLEKAFTILEKIN
+449 NRRLEKAFVVLEKIN
-464 TYPLDRQNWL
+464 SYPLDRQYWL
-474 LVLIIVV
+474 LGLIVVV
-481 FAVSLFKSADVKFD
+481 FAVSLFSSSGVKFD
-495 TNLRNIGYYE
+495 TNLKNIGYFD

-517 KTSKGLATS
+517 KTSRGLSTS
-526 YYAATSENLDSA
+526 YYAATSESLDDA
-538 FICNMTISR
+538 LIRNAVVSR
-547 ICDSLQS
+547 VCDSLQS
-554 SGKIV
+554 AGKIFD
-559 SYTKSSTVLLPEAE
+559 YTKSSTVLLPEAE
-573 QKRRISAW
+573 QQKRISAW
-581 KNYWNGERVTE
+581 KSYWSEER
-592 LKRNVIAAGEANK
+592 IAEVKSNIIKAGEANR
-605 FKPEMF
+605 FRPAMF
-611 DPFFEM
+611 DPFFDM
-617 ITKDYEPSSI
+617 ISKDYEPSTL
-627 YTSSVLPEG
+627 YGSSALPEG
-636 IMANMIENS
+636 IMANMIEHS
-645 QGMYLVYTAVQLES
+645 QDMYLVYTAVQLEA
-659 ENLREVNDIL
+659 EHLKEVNDIL
-669 AVQRNVIVADPF
+669 AAQPGIIVADPF

-699 GISSLFVLI
+699 GISSLFVLA
-708 ALFISLRSILL
+708 ALIVSLRSLL
-719 TIIAFLPMGMSW
+719 LALIAFLPMGMSW

-764 IFVMEGLLGDMKKS
+764 IFVMEGLMADIRKYDK
-778 SDGKL
+778 KL

-801 ISSLIFA
+801 ICSLMFA

-835 PFLFRLLMKTRYG
+835 PFLYRMLMKTRYR
-848 NVLNKRFN
+848 NVLSKRFKA
-856 TSEK
+856 S

>member
-1 MTGLFIKIFHFFQ
+1 MTGIFIKIFQYFQ
-14 KHKVILYLLIVLSF
+14 KHKIILYLLIVLSF
-28 SLSVYY
+28 SLSAYY
-34 GSRLTY
+34 GSKLNY

-63 LKVKDKIFVQI
+63 LKVKDKIFIQI
-74 LSKTGNTDIDALLE
+74 LSKTGVSDTDILLE
-88 ASDML
+88 AGDML
-93 VDSLLSYDAEEGDV
+93 VDSLLAYDAEDGDV
-107 GDIMYKIDDDIKQ
+107 GDVMYKIDDDIKQ
-120 QLLSYAMD
+120 QLLTYAMD
-128 NVPVLLDTGLYKE
+128 NVPVLLDQGLYKE
-141 IDILTKKENIS
+141 IDLLTSKENVY

-165 EGAVFYRIMRYD
+165 EGAIFSRIIRYD
-177 PINIRSILLSGV
+177 PINLRSVLLSGI
-189 GNDTVGGKS
+189 GGKAGG
-198 DSNNLSGSDSNLSGE
+198 DITSNGDIASTDDGSS
-213 DKSGGDFNM
+213 SGGGEMDM
-222 AQMLGGNYTLYGN
+222 AKMLGGNYILYGN
-235 HFFTNDSTV
+235 HFFTSDTTV
-244 ALVFI
+244 ALVFV

-261 TRLVNKI
+261 TRLVKKI
-268 ERSIRNLETA
+268 ERSIKQLETVH
-278 NPDIEVLFHG
+278 PDLEVLFHG

-302 DLVLTMGVSLLFV
+302 DLTMTMGLSLVFV
-315 CILIMICFRNKST
+315 CFLIMICFRNKST
-328 LPMLLFPIVYGAF
+328 LPMLLLPIVYGAF
-341 FAFVCMF
+341 FAFMCMF
-348 WLQGIM
+348 LMQGMM

-383 TDPVLV
+383 TDPVRV
-389 LKDQVR
+389 LQDQVR

-409 GLMFTDSALLRDF
+409 GLMFTQSALLRDF
-422 GLFASLAM
+422 GLFASFAM

-436 CLLFLPHTFSFVR
+436 SLLFLPHTFSFVR
-449 NRRLEKAFTILEKIN
+449 NRRLEKAFAVLEKIN
-464 TYPLDRQNWL
+464 SCPLDRQYWL
-474 LVLIIVV
+474 LGLIVIV
-481 FAVSLFKSADVKFD
+481 FAVSLYRSPGVAFD

-511 MELYAE
+511 MELYAA
-517 KTSKGLATS
+517 KTSQGLATS
-526 YYAATSENLDSA
+526 YYAATSESLDSA
-538 FICNMTISR
+538 LICNTTVSR

-554 SGKIV
+554 AGKIS
-559 SYTKSSTVLLPEAE
+559 SYTKSSTILLPETEQVKRIAE
-573 QKRRISAW
+573 W
-581 KNYWNGERVTE
+581 KIYWTEERVAE
-592 LKRNVIAAGEANK
+592 LKQNVIKAGEANK
-605 FKPEMF
+605 FKPAMF

-617 ITKDYEPSSI
+617 ISKDYEPSSI
-627 YTSSVLPEG
+627 YGSSILPEG
-636 IMANMIENS
+636 MMANMIENS
-645 QGMYLVYTAVQLES
+645 QGMYLVYTAVQLEA

-669 AVQRNVIVADPF
+669 AVQPGVIVADPF

-692 KDFNTIL
+692 EDFNTIL
-699 GISSLFVLI
+699 WISSLFVLI
-708 ALFISLRSILL
+708 ALLISLRSVLL
-719 TIIAFLPMGMSW
+719 ALIAFLPMGMSW

-764 IFVMEGLLGDMKKS
+764 IFVMEGLLSDVKKY
-778 SDGKL
+778 DEKL

-801 ISSLIFA
+801 ICSLMFA

-835 PFLFRLLMKTRYG
+835 PFLYKLLIKTRYR
-848 NVLNKRFN
+848 NVLSRRFK
-856 TSEK
+856 TSENTE

>member
-1 MTGLFIKIFHFFQ
+1 MTGIFIKIFQYFQ
-14 KHKVILYLLIVLSF
+14 KHKIILYLLIVLSF
-28 SLSVYY
+28 SLSAYY
-34 GSRLTY
+34 GSKLNY

-63 LKVKDKIFVQI
+63 LKVKDKIFIQI
-74 LSKTGNTDIDALLE
+74 LSKTGVSDTDILLE
-88 ASDML
+88 AGDML
-93 VDSLLSYDAEEGDV
+93 VDSLLAYDAEDGDV
-107 GDIMYKIDDDIKQ
+107 GDVMYKIDDDIKQ
-120 QLLSYAMD
+120 QLLTYAMD
-128 NVPVLLDTGLYKE
+128 NVPVLLDQGLYKE
-141 IDILTKKENIS
+141 IDLLTSKENVY

-165 EGAVFYRIMRYD
+165 EGAIFSRIIRYD
-177 PINIRSILLSGV
+177 PINLRSVLLSGI
-189 GNDTVGGKS
+189 GGKAGG
-198 DSNNLSGSDSNLSGE
+198 DITSNGDIASTDDGSS
-213 DKSGGDFNM
+213 SGGGEMDM
-222 AQMLGGNYTLYGN
+222 AKMLGGNYILYGN
-235 HFFTNDSTV
+235 HFFTSDTTV
-244 ALVFI
+244 ALVFV

-261 TRLVNKI
+261 TRLVKKI
-268 ERSIRNLETA
+268 ERSIKQLETIH
-278 NPDIEVLFHG
+278 PDLEVLFHG

-302 DLVLTMGVSLLFV
+302 DLTMTMGLSLVFV
-315 CILIMICFRNKST
+315 CFLIMICFRNKST
-328 LPMLLFPIVYGAF
+328 LPMLLLPIVYGAF
-341 FAFVCMF
+341 FAFMCMF
-348 WLQGIM
+348 LMQGMM

-383 TDPVLV
+383 TDPVRV
-389 LKDQVR
+389 LQDQVR

-409 GLMFTDSALLRDF
+409 GLMFTQSALLRDF
-422 GLFASLAM
+422 GLFASFAM

-436 CLLFLPHTFSFVR
+436 SLLFLPHTFSFVR
-449 NRRLEKAFTILEKIN
+449 NRRLEKAFAVLEKIN
-464 TYPLDRQNWL
+464 SCPLDRQYWL
-474 LVLIIVV
+474 LGLIVIV
-481 FAVSLFKSADVKFD
+481 FAVSLYRSPGVAFD

-511 MELYAE
+511 MELYAA
-517 KTSKGLATS
+517 KTSQGLATS
-526 YYAATSENLDSA
+526 YYAATSESLDSA
-538 FICNMTISR
+538 LICNTTVSR

-554 SGKIV
+554 AGKIS
-559 SYTKSSTVLLPEAE
+559 SYTKSSTILLPETEQVKRIAE
-573 QKRRISAW
+573 W
-581 KNYWNGERVTE
+581 KIYWTEERVAE
-592 LKRNVIAAGEANK
+592 LKQNVIKAGEANK
-605 FKPEMF
+605 FKPAMF

-617 ITKDYEPSSI
+617 ISKDYEPSSI
-627 YTSSVLPEG
+627 YGSSILPEG
-636 IMANMIENS
+636 MMANMIENS
-645 QGMYLVYTAVQLES
+645 QGMYLVYTAVQLEA

-669 AVQRNVIVADPF
+669 AVQPGVIVADPF

-692 KDFNTIL
+692 EDFNTIL
-699 GISSLFVLI
+699 WISSLFVLI
-708 ALFISLRSILL
+708 ALLISLRSVLL
-719 TIIAFLPMGMSW
+719 ALIAFLPMGMSW

-764 IFVMEGLLGDMKKS
+764 IFVMEGLLSDVKKY
-778 SDGKL
+778 DEKL

-801 ISSLIFA
+801 ICSLMFA

-835 PFLFRLLMKTRYG
+835 PFLYKLLIKTRYR
-848 NVLNKRFN
+848 NVLSRRFK
-856 TSEK
+856 TSENTE